1 MTIRDTIVRVAGW
14 IVVMLPALW
23 LLTHPVPVGWL
34 LPFARDPQAPN
45 SVGMNFWPLF
55 LWCLGPSLFALRDW
69 KWRRQVTFGWI
80 AILFCALEAYC
91 FNTAKHPHPAANPE
105 ILWGF
110 FPNTDGQIYLND
122 AVEIAEGVGIR
133 FAFGPRQLWPGFL
146 SLLHTW
152 THGDLK
158 LMLSLLT
165 LMQAA
170 VTFVTW
176 EMIYLMLGRVGAFVW
191 LGCVTQFYRSW
202 VVGTF
207 FSEQLG
213 LPLGMLAAVILLYGW
228 KRRTMAPWLIGLLC
242 LTFAFIARPACFFLV
257 PVLVLGTFWRF
268 RQIVPRNT
276 VWQKFFGTLA
286 LRKGVIA
293 VALVSL
299 CIAANTLSYWYLVK
313 APRTPSNFWMMVY
326 GMAKGG
332 NWVDAVRNV
341 GGNVLNLKQISTVKD
356 EDALWAVLLPRVKQA
371 AIEEATANAHMLLR
385 AAPRAWNYVI
395 VKPGSFFESV
405 ATWWSVLLIL
415 MSAMTLALAAAKNNL
430 VLEDGAFYWLV
441 WIGVFISLPLAPP
454 WDSGIRIYAATDPL
468 LWLTPAAFCSWCC
481 RQFSKIRVSKK
492 QSEASTI
499 ARTQDEWPRLS
510 GSLRCASTAG
520 VVLAISSVV
529 FPDILFA
536 VNRNN
541 VMPRYSDIMP
551 LGETSLA
558 VKEIPGS
565 LIRRNRGITVGP
577 NKSRTLVPRLA
588 QADFDRG
595 VPWGR
600 QFAIGEFMK
609 ELPINSYIAL
619 LTRPRYLIC
628 DRWAF
633 RNGSPIDKIP
643 LQEADWMA
651 YKYMICV
658 SKNVVLTAKQ
668 VMILCPSAASHEIFW
683 QPAQASSRE

>member
-1 MTIRDTIVRVAGW
+1 
-14 IVVMLPALW
+14 
-23 LLTHPVPVGWL
+23 
-34 LPFARDPQAPN
+34 
-45 SVGMNFWPLF
+45 MNFWPLF
-55 LWCLGPSLFALRDW
+55 LWCLGPSLLAWRDW
-69 KWRRQVTFGWI
+69 KWRRQLTFGWI
-80 AILFCALEAYC
+80 AILFCALQAYC
-91 FNTAKHPHPAANPE
+91 FNTGRHPNPAANPE
-105 ILWGF
+105 VLWGF
-110 FPNTDGQIYLND
+110 FPNTDGQIYLNN

-133 FAFGPRQLWPGFL
+133 FAFGPRQLWPGLL

-152 THGDLK
+152 CHGDLK

-165 LMQAA
+165 LMQTA

-176 EMIYLMLGRVGAFVW
+176 EMIYLMFGRVAGFVW
-191 LGCVTQFYRSW
+191 LGCVIQFYRSW
-202 VVGTF
+202 AVGTF

-213 LPLGMLAAVILLYGW
+213 LPLGMLGAVILLYGW
-228 KRRTMAPWLIGLLC
+228 KRRAMVPWSMGLLC

-268 RQIVPRNT
+268 RQIVPRT
-276 VWQKFFGTLA
+276 TMWQKLFGTLA
-286 LRKGVIA
+286 WRNGVIA
-293 VALVSL
+293 VAVVSV

-326 GMAKGG
+326 GMAKGRT
-332 NWVDAVRNV
+332 WVDAVQNVGRNV
-341 GGNVLNLKQISTVKD
+341 FDLKQISNVID
-356 EDALWAVLLPRVKQA
+356 EDRLWSVLLPRVKQA
-371 AIEEATANAHMLLR
+371 AVKEATANPHMLLR
-385 AAPRAWNYVI
+385 AAPRAWSYVI

-405 ATWWSVLLIL
+405 ATWWSVLLLL
-415 MSAMTLALAAAKNNL
+415 MSAMTLALSALKNNL
-430 VLEDGAFYWLV
+430 RLDDGAFYWLI
-441 WIGVFISLPLAPP
+441 WIGAFISLPLAPP

-481 RQFSKIRVSKK
+481 RHFSKIRLNKK
-492 QSEASTI
+492 QPEVLTRAS
-499 ARTQDEWPRLS
+499 TQDEWSEVS

-520 VVLAISSVV
+520 LLLAVSSVLL
-529 FPDILFA
+529 PNILFA
-536 VNRNN
+536 VNRNY

-558 VKEIPGS
+558 VKAIPGS
-565 LIRRNRGITVGP
+565 LIRRNRGITIGP
-577 NKSRTLVPRLA
+577 NNSRTLVPRLA
-588 QADFDRG
+588 PADFDRG

-628 DRWAF
+628 DRSVF
-633 RNGSPIDKIP
+633 RNGSPVDKIP

-658 SKNVVLTAKQ
+658 SKSVVLTAKQ

-683 QPAQASSRE
+683 QPAQTTSRE

>member
-1 MTIRDTIVRVAGW
+1 
-14 IVVMLPALW
+14 L
-23 LLTHPVPVGWL
+23 
-34 LPFARDPQAPN
+34 
-45 SVGMNFWPLF
+45 
-55 LWCLGPSLFALRDW
+55 
-69 KWRRQVTFGWI
+69 
-80 AILFCALEAYC
+80 
-91 FNTAKHPHPAANPE
+91 
-105 ILWGF
+105 
-110 FPNTDGQIYLND
+110 
-122 AVEIAEGVGIR
+122 
-133 FAFGPRQLWPGFL
+133 L

-152 THGDLK
+152 CHGDLK

-165 LMQAA
+165 LMQTA

-176 EMIYLMLGRVGAFVW
+176 EMIYLMFGRVAGFVW
-191 LGCVTQFYRSW
+191 LGCVIQFYRSW
-202 VVGTF
+202 AVGTF

-213 LPLGMLAAVILLYGW
+213 LPLGMLGAVILLYGW
-228 KRRTMAPWLIGLLC
+228 KRRAMVPWSMGLLC

-268 RQIVPRNT
+268 RQIVPRT
-276 VWQKFFGTLA
+276 TMWQKLFGTLA
-286 LRKGVIA
+286 WRNGVIA
-293 VALVSL
+293 VAVVSV

-326 GMAKGG
+326 GMAKGRT
-332 NWVDAVRNV
+332 WVDAVQNVGRNV
-341 GGNVLNLKQISTVKD
+341 FDLKQISNVID
-356 EDALWAVLLPRVKQA
+356 EDRLWSVLLPRVKQA
-371 AIEEATANAHMLLR
+371 AVKEATANPHMLLR
-385 AAPRAWNYVI
+385 AAPRAWSYVI

-405 ATWWSVLLIL
+405 ATWWSVLLLL
-415 MSAMTLALAAAKNNL
+415 MSAMTLALSALKNNL
-430 VLEDGAFYWLV
+430 RLDDGAFYWLI
-441 WIGVFISLPLAPP
+441 WIGAFISLPLAPP

-481 RQFSKIRVSKK
+481 RHFSKIRLNKK
-492 QSEASTI
+492 QPEVLTRAS
-499 ARTQDEWPRLS
+499 TQDEWSEVS

-520 VVLAISSVV
+520 LLLAVSSVLL
-529 FPDILFA
+529 PNILFA
-536 VNRNN
+536 VNRNY

-558 VKEIPGS
+558 VKAIPGS
-565 LIRRNRGITVGP
+565 LIRRNRGITIGP
-577 NKSRTLVPRLA
+577 NNSRTLVPRLA
-588 QADFDRG
+588 PADFDRG

-628 DRWAF
+628 DRSVF
-633 RNGSPIDKIP
+633 RNGSPVDKIP

-658 SKNVVLTAKQ
+658 SKSVVLTAKQ

-683 QPAQASSRE
+683 QPAQTTSRE